1 MAESVGAIGLDL
13 VLNQNQFKSQMK
25 GITSLAKKAGATLA
39 GAFAVKKIVDFG
51 EQCIELGSDLAEVQN
66 VVDVAFPKMNET
78 INNFAKNAATQFGL
92 SETMAKRYTGTF
104 GAMSQAFGFTEK
116 EAATMS
122 TTLTGLSGDV
132 ASFYNISQDEAY
144 TKLKSVF
151 TGETESL
158 KDLGVVMTQTALDQY
173 ALANGFGKTTAKM
186 SEQEKVALRYQF
198 VQAQLSKAS
207 GDFARTSDSWANQT
221 RILSLQLEGL
231 KATLGQG
238 FINLFSPILKAVN
251 TLLGKLGT
259 LANAFKSF
267 TELITGKKSENS
279 SIGAM
284 ADDTALVSDNASNA
298 ADNVSSIGDAAKKA
312 KKKLGSL
319 ASWDEL
325 NVRTDDSDSDSSS
338 SKSGGGSIS
347 GTSVDYGKAADLGDT
362 AFNKLGKTMDAIK
375 NKFLKM
381 GKLFAQGFSIGFQ
394 SKGLDKIKN
403 YLSEIEKNVKDIF
416 LSPEVLSAASK
427 WADNVALN
435 LGKVVGS
442 VSSIGVSIATML
454 IGGVSKFLDQNKNFI
469 KKKIVEIFDI
479 SSQINTIV
487 GNFSV
492 ALADIFTVFEGDD
505 AQQIVADILAIFTTV
520 QLELQVLCLKIGRDI
535 IDTIT
540 APIIENKDKIKTAL
554 ENTIRPISEIIGSI
568 KGLVSDAFSSVQN
581 SYDEYIHPALKK
593 ISDGFS
599 KIFSKVLDAY
609 NEYIAPVLSFIA
621 DGLKKVFKQ
630 YLSPLINSATKLIG
644 NIVDAIADLFNFLSP
659 WIGWLISNVYA
670 NIAPAIKAIW
680 TVVQAVFSQIC
691 NIVKTLIDV
700 IGGIIDFITGIFT
713 GNWKKA
719 WGGVKDIF
727 SAVVEFFKNSF
738 KIASEFLSNIVKTIS
753 DSIKNRIKSTADGVK
768 TVLSSTWEG
777 IKNVFSG
784 VVGFYKKIF
793 GDAWNAIK
801 AIFSNPGKFFSGVW
815 SGIKSAFSC
824 VTDWFKDTFSNAW
837 QAVKNVFSTGGKVF
851 DGIKKGIAGVF
862 KTVVNGLISG
872 INVIISKPF
881 QAINGMLNKIRNVG
895 VAGVEPFK
903 GLWEE
908 NPLPIP
914 QIPKLAKGAVI
925 KPSAPFLAMLGDQ
938 KHGTNVEAPL
948 DTIKQALREVQNE
961 GGDGSGSANIE
972 VKVYVQQNN
981 KGVFEVVR
989 TEATK
994 FKNRT
999 GKPAFI

>member
-78 INNFAKNAATQFGL
+78 INNFAKNAAAKFGL

-284 ADDTALVSDNASNA
+284 ADDTALVSDNASSA
-298 ADNVSSIGDAAKKA
+298 ADNVSSIGDATKKA

-338 SKSGGGSIS
+338 SKPGGGSIP
-347 GTSVDYGKAADLGDT
+347 GASVDYGKAADLSDT

-403 YLSEIEKNVKDIF
+403 YLSEIGKNVKDIF

-469 KKKIVEIFDI
+469 KKKIIEIFDI
-479 SSQINTIV
+479 SSQTNTIV

-505 AQQIVADILAIFTTV
+505 AQQIVADILSIFTTV

-540 APIIENKDKIKTAL
+540 APIIENKEKIKTAL

-568 KGLVSDAFSSVQN
+568 KDSVEQ
-581 SYDEYIHPALKK
+581 I
-593 ISDGFS
+593 FS
-599 KIFSKVLDAY
+599 KIQETYDRYVEPAFSKFKNSASKTFSTFLNAY
-609 NEYIAPVLSFIA
+609 NKYIAPALSYISKGFKELMEKYITPMA
-621 DGLKKVFKQ
+621 KKVTEAVGKV
-630 YLSPLINSATKLIG
+630 I
-644 NIVDAIADLFNFLSP
+644 DAIAEVWNFISPFFN
-659 WIGWLISNVYA
+659 WIISIVLKVIGEKLKVLWDTVKGVFAGISTIISGFA
-670 NIAPAIKAIW
+670 NILGGLADFVAG
-680 TVVQAVFSQIC
+680 VFS
-691 NIVKTLIDV
+691 
-700 IGGIIDFITGIFT
+700 

-719 WGGVKDIF
+719 WNGIKNIF
-727 SAVVEFFKNSF
+727 SGALNLIKGTA
-738 KIASEFLSNIVKTIS
+738 KTAMAGLSAPF
-753 DSIKNRIKSTADGVK
+753 RAAWEAIKSTFG
-768 TVLSSTWEG
+768 G
-777 IKNVFSG
+777 IGGWFKNKFSA
-784 VVGFYKKIF
+784 
-793 GDAWNAIK
+793 AWK
-801 AIFSNPGKFFSGVW
+801 
-815 SGIKSAFSC
+815 GIKSAFNNTGKFFSDVWGGIKDAFGN
-824 VTDWFKDTFSNAW
+824 VTGWFKEKFSKAW
-837 QAVKNVFSTGGKVF
+837 QAVKDVFCAGGKVF
-851 DGIKKGIAGVF
+851 SGIKQGITDVF

-872 INVIISKPF
+872 INKIITIPF
-881 QAINGMLNKIRNVG
+881 KAINGMLNKIRN
-895 VAGVEPFK
+895 AGVGKIKPFK
-903 GLWEE
+903 GLWGE
-908 NPLPIP
+908 NPLTIP
-914 QIPKLAKGAVI
+914 QIPKLANGAVI
-925 KPSAPFLAMLGDQ
+925 KPSSPFLAMLGDQ
-938 KHGTNVEAPL
+938 KHGTNIEAPL
-948 DTIKQALREVQNE
+948 DTIKQAVREVRNE
-961 GGDGSGSANIE
+961 QGDNLDNVQIN
-972 VKVYVQQNN
+972 VYVQQND

-989 TEATK
+989 TQAK
-994 FKNRT
+994 RYKNAN
-999 GKPAFI
+999 GKPAFT

>member
-39 GAFAVKKIVDFG
+39 GAFAVKKVVDFG

-78 INNFAKNAATQFGL
+78 INKFAKNAAAQFGL

-116 EAATMS
+116 EAAEMS

-173 ALANGFGKTTAKM
+173 ALVNGFGKTTAKM

-221 RILSLQLEGL
+221 RILSLQLDGL

-238 FINLFSPILKAVN
+238 FINLFSPIIKAIN
-251 TLLGKLGT
+251 TLLGKLST

-267 TELITGKKSENS
+267 TELITGKKSEDS

-284 ADDTALVSDNASNA
+284 ADDTATVSDNAENA
-298 ADNVSSIGDAAKKA
+298 ANNVSSIGDAAKKA

-325 NVRTDDSDSDSSS
+325 NVRTDDSDNDSDSSG
-338 SKSGGGSIS
+338 SGVS
-347 GTSVDYGKAADLGDT
+347 GVSVDYGKAADLGDT

-403 YLSEIEKNVKDIF
+403 YLSEIGKNVKDIF

-442 VSSIGVSIATML
+442 VSSIGVSIETML

-479 SSQINTIV
+479 SSQINSIV

-505 AQQIVADILAIFTTV
+505 AQQIVADILSIFTTV

-568 KGLVSDAFSSVQN
+568 KDSVEQ
-581 SYDEYIHPALKK
+581 I
-593 ISDGFS
+593 FS
-599 KIFSKVLDAY
+599 KIQETYDRYVEPAFSKFKNSASKTFATFLNAY
-609 NEYIAPVLSFIA
+609 NKYIAPVLSYISKGFKELMEKYITPMA
-621 DGLKKVFKQ
+621 KKVTEAVGKV
-630 YLSPLINSATKLIG
+630 I
-644 NIVDAIADLFNFLSP
+644 DAIAEVWNFISPFFN
-659 WIGWLISNVYA
+659 WIISIVLKVIGEKLKVLWDTVKGVFAGISTIISGFA
-670 NIAPAIKAIW
+670 NILGGLADFVAG
-680 TVVQAVFSQIC
+680 VFS
-691 NIVKTLIDV
+691 
-700 IGGIIDFITGIFT
+700 

-719 WGGVKDIF
+719 WNGIKNIF
-727 SAVVEFFKNSF
+727 SGALNLIKGTA
-738 KIASEFLSNIVKTIS
+738 KTAMAGLSAPF
-753 DSIKNRIKSTADGVK
+753 RAAWEAIKSTFG
-768 TVLSSTWEG
+768 G
-777 IKNVFSG
+777 IGGWFKNKFSE
-784 VVGFYKKIF
+784 
-793 GDAWNAIK
+793 AWK
-801 AIFSNPGKFFSGVW
+801 
-815 SGIKSAFSC
+815 GIKSAFNNTGKFFSDVWGGIKDAFGN
-824 VTDWFKDTFSNAW
+824 VTGWFKDKFSKAW

-851 DGIKKGIAGVF
+851 DGIKEGIAGVF

-895 VAGVEPFK
+895 IAGVEPFK

-908 NPLPIP
+908 NPLPLP
-914 QIPKLAKGAVI
+914 QIPKLAQGDVI
-925 KPSAPFLAMLGDQ
+925 KPNAPFLAMLGDQ

-948 DTIKQALREVQNE
+948 ETIKQALRDVQNE
-961 GGDGSGSANIE
+961 NGNNTLGNDSNISVNVFLEGEAN
-972 VKVYVQQNN
+972 
-981 KGVFEVVR
+981 GVFKLVR
-989 TEATK
+989 AEATK
-994 FKNRT
+994 YKNRT
-999 GKPAFI
+999 GTPAFS

>member
-1 MAESVGAIGLDL
+1 MVESVGAIGLDL

-122 TTLTGLSGDV
+122 TILTGLSGDV

-362 AFNKLGKTMDAIK
+362 AFNKFGKTMDAIK

-403 YLSEIEKNVKDIF
+403 YVSEIEKNVKDIF

-554 ENTIRPISEIIGSI
+554 ENTIKPISEIIGSI

-644 NIVDAIADLFNFLSP
+644 KIVDAIADLFNFLSP
-659 WIGWLISNVYA
+659 WIGWLISNVFSK
-670 NIAPAIKAIW
+670 IAPAIEAIW

-719 WGGVKDIF
+719 WGGIKDIF
-727 SAVVEFFKNSF
+727 SSVLGYFKNSF
-738 KIASEFLSNIVKTIS
+738 KIVFETLANIVTTICTA
-753 DSIKNRIKSTADGVK
+753 IKNKIISVANGVK
-768 TVLSSTWEG
+768 TVLSQAWKA
-777 IKNVFSG
+777 IKNIFSG

-801 AIFSNPGKFFSGVW
+801 KIFSNPGKFFSNVW
-815 SGIKSAFSC
+815 NGIKSAFGH
-824 VTDWFKDTFSNAW
+824 VVNWFKDTFSGAW
-837 QAVKNVFSTGGKVF
+837 QAVKDVFCAGGKVF
-851 DGIKKGIAGVF
+851 SGIKQGIVDVF

-872 INVIISKPF
+872 INKIISIPF
-881 QAINGMLNKIRNVG
+881 KAINGMLNKIRN
-895 VAGVEPFK
+895 AGVGKVKPFK
-903 GLWEE
+903 GLWGE
-908 NPLPIP
+908 NPLTIP
-914 QIPKLAKGAVI
+914 QIPKLANGAVI
-925 KPSAPFLAMLGDQ
+925 KPSSPFLAMLGDQ
-938 KHGTNVEAPL
+938 KHGTNIEAPL
-948 DTIKQALREVQNE
+948 DTIKQAVREVRNE
-961 GGDGSGSANIE
+961 QGDNLDNVQIN
-972 VKVYVQQNN
+972 VYVQQND

-989 TEATK
+989 TQAK
-994 FKNRT
+994 RYKNAN

>member
-78 INNFAKNAATQFGL
+78 INNFAKNAAAKFGL

-284 ADDTALVSDNASNA
+284 ADDTALVSDNASSA

-338 SKSGGGSIS
+338 SKPGGGSIP
-347 GTSVDYGKAADLGDT
+347 GASVDYGKAADLSDT

-403 YLSEIEKNVKDIF
+403 YLSEIGKNVKDIF

-469 KKKIVEIFDI
+469 KKKIIEIFDI
-479 SSQINTIV
+479 SSQTNTIV

-505 AQQIVADILAIFTTV
+505 AQQIVADILSIFTTV

-540 APIIENKDKIKTAL
+540 APIIENKEKIKTAL

-568 KGLVSDAFSSVQN
+568 KDSVEQ
-581 SYDEYIHPALKK
+581 I
-593 ISDGFS
+593 FS
-599 KIFSKVLDAY
+599 KIQETYDRYVEPAFSKFKNSASKTFSTFLNAY
-609 NEYIAPVLSFIA
+609 NKYIAPALSYISKGFKELMEKYITPMA
-621 DGLKKVFKQ
+621 KKVTEAVGKV
-630 YLSPLINSATKLIG
+630 I
-644 NIVDAIADLFNFLSP
+644 DAIAEVWNFISPFFN
-659 WIGWLISNVYA
+659 WIISIVLKVIGEKLKVLWDTVKGVFAGISTIISGFA
-670 NIAPAIKAIW
+670 NILGGLADFVAG
-680 TVVQAVFSQIC
+680 VFS
-691 NIVKTLIDV
+691 
-700 IGGIIDFITGIFT
+700 

-719 WGGVKDIF
+719 WNGIKNIF
-727 SAVVEFFKNSF
+727 SGALNLIKGTA
-738 KIASEFLSNIVKTIS
+738 KTAMAGLSAPF
-753 DSIKNRIKSTADGVK
+753 RAAWEAIKSTFG
-768 TVLSSTWEG
+768 G
-777 IKNVFSG
+777 IGGWFKNKFSA
-784 VVGFYKKIF
+784 
-793 GDAWNAIK
+793 AWK
-801 AIFSNPGKFFSGVW
+801 
-815 SGIKSAFSC
+815 GIKSAFNNTGKFFSDVWGGIKDAFGN
-824 VTDWFKDTFSNAW
+824 VTGWFKEKFSKAW
-837 QAVKNVFSTGGKVF
+837 QAVKDVFCAGGKVF
-851 DGIKKGIAGVF
+851 SGIKQGITDVF

-872 INVIISKPF
+872 INKIITIPF
-881 QAINGMLNKIRNVG
+881 KAINGMLNKIRN
-895 VAGVEPFK
+895 AGVGKIKPFK
-903 GLWEE
+903 GLWGE
-908 NPLPIP
+908 NPLTIP
-914 QIPKLAKGAVI
+914 QIPKLANGAVI
-925 KPSAPFLAMLGDQ
+925 KPSSPFLAMLGDQ
-938 KHGTNVEAPL
+938 KHGTNIEAPL
-948 DTIKQALREVQNE
+948 DTIKQAVREVRNE
-961 GGDGSGSANIE
+961 QGDNLDNVQIN
-972 VKVYVQQNN
+972 VYVQQND

-989 TEATK
+989 TQAK
-994 FKNRT
+994 RYKNAN
-999 GKPAFI
+999 GKPAFT